1 MRVAYGDRCDMTPE
15 LVVELAQ
22 KAIKVT
28 LMVSLPVLG
37 IGLIVGVLVS
47 VLQAATQIQEMTLT
61 FVPKILSILVGLL
74 FLLPWIMHQL
84 TGFTLEILNNLPNYT
99 R

>member
-1 MRVAYGDRCDMTPE
+1 MTPE

-28 LMVSLPVLG
+28 LLVSLPILG

-47 VLQAATQIQEMTLT
+47 LLQAATQIQEMTLT
-61 FVPKILSILVGLL
+61 FVPKILSIYVGLL
-74 FLLPWIMHQL
+74 LLLPWIMQQIS
-84 TGFTLEILNNLPNYT
+84 GFTLEIFNNLPGYI

>member
-1 MRVAYGDRCDMTPE
+1 MTPE

-28 LMVSLPVLG
+28 LLVSLPILG
-37 IGLIVGVLVS
+37 IGLVVGVTVS
-47 VLQAATQIQEMTLT
+47 LLQAATQIQEMTLT
-61 FVPKILSILVGLL
+61 FVPKILSIFIGLL
-74 FLLPWIMHQL
+74 LLLPWIMQEL
-84 TGFTLEILNNLPNYT
+84 TAFTLEILNNLPTYT

>member
-1 MRVAYGDRCDMTPE
+1 MTPE

-28 LMVSLPVLG
+28 LLVSLPILG
-37 IGLIVGVLVS
+37 IGLVVGVVVS
-47 VLQAATQIQEMTLT
+47 LLQAATQIQEMTLT
-61 FVPKILSILVGLL
+61 FVPKILSIFIGLL
-74 FLLPWIMHQL
+74 LLLPWIMQQL
-84 TGFTLEILNNLPNYT
+84 TAFTLEILNNLPTYT

>member
-1 MRVAYGDRCDMTPE
+1 MTPE
-15 LVVELAQ
+15 LVMEMAQ

-28 LMVSLPVLG
+28 LLVSLPILG
-37 IGLIVGVLVS
+37 IGLVVGVLIS

-84 TGFTLEILNNLPNYT
+84 TGFALEILTNLPNYI

>member
-1 MRVAYGDRCDMTPE
+1 MTPE

-37 IGLIVGVLVS
+37 IGLIVGVVVS

-74 FLLPWIMHQL
+74 FLLPWIMHQV
-84 TGFTLEILNNLPNYT
+84 TGFAVEIITNLPNYT

>member
-1 MRVAYGDRCDMTPE
+1 MTPE

-28 LMVSLPVLG
+28 LLVSLPILG
-37 IGLIVGVLVS
+37 IGLIVGVVVS

-61 FVPKILSILVGLL
+61 FVPKILSILIGLFL
-74 FLLPWIMHQL
+74 LLPWIMNQV
-84 TGFTLEILNNLPNYT
+84 TSFALEIFSNLPNYT
-99 R
+99 H

>member
-1 MRVAYGDRCDMTPE
+1 MTPE

-28 LMVSLPVLG
+28 LLVSLPILG
-37 IGLIVGVLVS
+37 IGLVVGVLVS
-47 VLQAATQIQEMTLT
+47 LLQAATQIQEMTLT
-61 FVPKILSILVGLL
+61 FVPKILSIFIGLL
-74 FLLPWIMHQL
+74 LLLPWIMQQL
-84 TGFTLEILNNLPNYT
+84 TAFALEILNNLPTYT

>member
-1 MRVAYGDRCDMTPE
+1 VTPE

-28 LMVSLPVLG
+28 LLVSLPILG
-37 IGLIVGVLVS
+37 IGLVVGVLVS
-47 VLQAATQIQEMTLT
+47 LLQAATQIQEMTLT
-61 FVPKILSILVGLL
+61 FVPKILSIFVGLL
-74 FLLPWIMHQL
+74 LLLPWIMQQL
-84 TGFTLEILNNLPNYT
+84 TGFTVEIINNLPNYT

>member
-1 MRVAYGDRCDMTPE
+1 MTPE
-15 LVVELAQ
+15 LVIEVAQ

-28 LMVSLPVLG
+28 LLVSLPILG
-37 IGLIVGVLVS
+37 IGLLVGVLVS
-47 VLQAATQIQEMTLT
+47 LLQAATQIQEMTLT

-84 TGFTLEILNNLPNYT
+84 TGFALEIFTNLPTYIH
-99 R
+99 

>member
-1 MRVAYGDRCDMTPE
+1 MTPE
-15 LVVELAQ
+15 LVIEVAQ

-28 LMVSLPVLG
+28 LLVSLPVLG
-37 IGLIVGVLVS
+37 IGLLVGVLIS

-74 FLLPWIMHQL
+74 FLLPWIMSQL
-84 TGFTLEILNNLPNYT
+84 TGFTLEILTNLPNYL

>member
-1 MRVAYGDRCDMTPE
+1 MTPE
-15 LVVELAQ
+15 LVVEVAQ

-37 IGLIVGVLVS
+37 IGLIVGVVVS

-84 TGFTLEILNNLPNYT
+84 TGFAIEIITNLPNYT

>member
-1 MRVAYGDRCDMTPE
+1 MTPE

-28 LMVSLPVLG
+28 LLVSLPILC
-37 IGLIVGVLVS
+37 IGLAVGVIVS
-47 VLQAATQIQEMTLT
+47 LLQAATQIQEMTLT
-61 FVPKILSILVGLL
+61 FVPKILSIFIGLL
-74 FLLPWIMHQL
+74 FLLPWIMRQL
-84 TGFTLEILNNLPNYT
+84 TGFTLELLNNMPRYI

>member
-1 MRVAYGDRCDMTPE
+1 MTPE

-28 LMVSLPVLG
+28 LLVSLPILG
-37 IGLIVGVLVS
+37 IGLLVGVLVS
-47 VLQAATQIQEMTLT
+47 ILQAATQIQEMTLT

-74 FLLPWIMHQL
+74 FLLPWIMNQV
-84 TGFTLEILNNLPNYT
+84 TGFALELFTNLPNYI

>member
-1 MRVAYGDRCDMTPE
+1 MTPE

-28 LMVSLPVLG
+28 LLVSLPILG
-37 IGLIVGVLVS
+37 IGLLVGVLVS
-47 VLQAATQIQEMTLT
+47 LLQAATQIQEMTLT

-74 FLLPWIMHQL
+74 FLLPWIMNQV
-84 TGFTLEILNNLPNYT
+84 TGFALELFTNLPNFT

>member
-1 MRVAYGDRCDMTPE
+1 MTPE

-37 IGLIVGVLVS
+37 IGLVVGVVVS

-74 FLLPWIMHQL
+74 FLLPWIMHQV
-84 TGFTLEILNNLPNYT
+84 TGFAIEIITNLPNYT